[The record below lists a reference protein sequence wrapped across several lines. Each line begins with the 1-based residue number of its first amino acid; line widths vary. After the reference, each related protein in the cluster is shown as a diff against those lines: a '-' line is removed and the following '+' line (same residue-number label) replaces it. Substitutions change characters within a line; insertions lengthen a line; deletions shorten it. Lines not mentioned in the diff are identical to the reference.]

1 MPGQWQPLSRE
12 ASGDNCALCDDF
24 MKFGMVVDFDLTKR
38 IGVGATPVLTVN
50 VVLIKVI
57 NLHPY
62 YLIKKMFKKFQMKCA
77 YKMWYNGRL

>member
-1 MPGQWQPLSRE
+1 
-12 ASGDNCALCDDF
+12 

-38 IGVGATPVLTVN
+38 IGVGATPDLTIN

-62 YLIKKMFKKFQMKCA
+62 YLNKTMVKHVKNELCLHKVVL
-77 YKMWYNGRL
+77 W